1 MKTNKTLY
9 GFLAFGPIG
18 LLILGIAIIAMGFLL
33 PGSRNEPQVAL
44 MIIGIGF
51 AVLGALLSFATMIMF
66 IIHMSKNKTL
76 EEGMRIGWIVGMVAG
91 FVLATTFATSI
102 VAIIYYFMHITPDQ
116 PQPLVSPAADVWDSK
131 INS

>member
-18 LLILGIAIIAMGFLL
+18 LLILGIAIVAIGFLSF
-33 PGSRNEPQVAL
+33 GSRNQPEMAL
-44 MIIGIGF
+44 LVIGIGF
-51 AVLGALLSFATMIMF
+51 AVLGGLLSFATMIMF
-66 IIHMSKNKTL
+66 IIHMSKNRAL
-76 EEGMRIGWIVGMVAG
+76 EDGMRIGWIVGMVAG

-102 VAIIYYFMHITPDQ
+102 LAIIYYFMHITPDA
-116 PQPLVSPAADVWDSK
+116 PQPVGSQAADVWDSK